1 MHSDPKRAATA
12 VIVTACT
19 FCVSSVAQ
27 GGIYD
32 SVFEIPRR
40 AAIFPL
46 FRLLFMSKYIRLYLM
61 SLDMYE
67 ILEIPD
73 SSEEDSNLFHEKGW
87 GDGLPMIAPTRDALK
102 KC

>member
-1 MHSDPKRAATA
+1 
-12 VIVTACT
+12 
-19 FCVSSVAQ
+19 
-27 GGIYD
+27 
-32 SVFEIPRR
+32 
-40 AAIFPL
+40 
-46 FRLLFMSKYIRLYLM
+46 M

-73 SSEEDSNLFHEKGW
+73 SSEAGLQDLFHEKGW